1 MSVQRFFDCSTTE
14 QLSVLESLRP
24 LSTFSVGPLRVITNT
39 FLMRRTYLDRGYTTP
54 SRVID
59 ATLPYPQPYPNPAL
73 LDITPNNVVNSFQ
86 HLGYASP
93 TIDELMRTRTAHR
106 EN

>member
-1 MSVQRFFDCSTTE
+1 MSVQRFFDCSTTT
-14 QLSVLESLRP
+14 QLSVLAP
-24 LSTFSVGPLRVITNT
+24 LKWVSTFSVGPVRVITNT
-39 FLMRRTYLDRGYTTP
+39 FLMRRNHLDRGYTTP
-54 SRVID
+54 SHLID
-59 ATLPYPQPYPNPAL
+59 ATLPYPQAYPNPAL
-73 LDITPNNVVNSFQ
+73 LDITSNNVVNSFQ